1 MKVYVIT
8 QGLYSDYHIVGVKLT
23 REEAEKVVALGND
36 ERLETIGGD
45 MQVEEFDTDN
55 IKIESENTVKDKWE
69 CTFDYKTLEC
79 CRAYWR
85 GETLLNINHIY
96 TDERYSSNRLCEH
109 IIVNASFSKDI
120 SEEKVEKIMR
130 DRAAKFKAEREGL

>member
-8 QGLYSDYHIVGVKLT
+8 QGSYSDYHIVGVKLT
-23 REEAEKVVALGND
+23 REEAERVVALAND

-69 CTFDYKTLEC
+69 CAFDYKTLEC
-79 CRAYWR
+79 YRVYWR
-85 GETLLNINHIY
+85 GETFLDINHIY
-96 TDERYSSNRLCEH
+96 TDERYSSNGLCEH